1 MTDRRDDDSAD
12 TDDRDLERL
21 FARRREEA
29 ARPEAIAALWKR
41 VEGRIAV
48 TEAPDRDGAQPAEG
62 RSRRA
67 AAAWFGAGFAAAA
80 AIASLIAV
88 SVGGAPQ
95 PEPAPAQRAATEPTA
110 PIAPSQD
117 EDDDRAPR
125 LDDSASAAL
134 SDAER
139 AYEHALDVVEGDYR
153 AKRDSLPPDVALRID
168 ASFRDTQRMR
178 DEARDEAGDD
188 VDARLLLL
196 DTYAVQLHTLQSALD
211 DID

>member
-1 MTDRRDDDSAD
+1 MTDRDDDD

-21 FARRREEA
+21 FARRRERS
-29 ARPEAIAALWKR
+29 ARPDAIAALWER
-41 VEGRIAV
+41 IEDRIA
-48 TEAPDRDGAQPAEG
+48 TTPGQDERAQPAGG

-67 AAAWFGAGFAAAA
+67 AAAWFGAGFAVAA

-88 SVGGAPQ
+88 SVRSAPPADQ
-95 PEPAPAQRAATEPTA
+95 ASGVGPPAAGLEPAVSTA
-110 PIAPSQD
+110 RV
-117 EDDDRAPR
+117 DDDDDVAPR
-125 LDDSASAAL
+125 LDDSSRAAL
-134 SDAER
+134 ADAER
-139 AYEHALDVVEGDYR
+139 AYEHALDVVEADYR
-153 AKRDSLPPDVALRID
+153 AKRDSLPADVAVRID
-168 ASFRDTQRMR
+168 ASFRDTRRMR